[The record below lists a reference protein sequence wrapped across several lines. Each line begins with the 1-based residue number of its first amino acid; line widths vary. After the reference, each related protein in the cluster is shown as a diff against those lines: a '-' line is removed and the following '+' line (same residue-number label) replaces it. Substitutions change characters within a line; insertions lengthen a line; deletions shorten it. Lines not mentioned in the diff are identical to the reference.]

1 MMKGYLMPAFAAA
14 LALTCVSL
22 EAKEVNLADHDRM
35 ELRQRADALR
45 AENALGGTRGEGAR
59 DEIRGEA
66 RLSEEESEEAP
77 RETRPQS
84 PDLVLKRL
92 RRERQ
97 TSVCLFSS
105 GRARWQPCVTAGR

>member
-66 RLSEEESEEAP
+66 RIKHVKAKKKAK
-77 RETRPQS
+77 
-84 PDLVLKRL
+84 KRHVK
-92 RRERQ
+92 R
-97 TSVCLFSS
+97 
-105 GRARWQPCVTAGR
+105 GRSHRT